1 MHQKRSIKEIS
12 IKTNITHKFILLNK
26 KHVSPKH
33 FAKLDTVFRDHV
45 ENQDS
50 VVREDKTAP
59 QDRQAHPDS
68 VVNKDRRVQL
78 DLRDHPDLVENLD
91 HREPQETV
99 VRMDNR
105 DKTDRE
111 AKTVGVELRC

>member
-1 MHQKRSIKEIS
+1 MSLQ
-12 IKTNITHKFILLNK
+12 N
-26 KHVSPKH
+26 P
-33 FAKLDTVFRDHV
+33 AKLDTVFRDHV

>member
-1 MHQKRSIKEIS
+1 MI
-12 IKTNITHKFILLNK
+12 FLNK

-33 FAKLDTVFRDHV
+33 FAQLDAVFRDHV
-45 ENQDS
+45 EKQDS

-59 QDRQAHPDS
+59 QDRLAHPDS
-68 VVNKDRRVQL
+68 VVNKDHRVQL

-99 VRMDNR
+99 ARMDNR

-111 AKTVGVELRC
+111 AKTVGVELR